1 MTCSFDLRMKFNV
14 LTSLLK
20 CAVLTFHSR
29 ECNSTAV
36 VAAVA
41 MYYNH
46 VLQYTMQDEYLT
58 VWHGILSNQYEN
70 IMFNYNDDSQ
80 ARAEDYT
87 LVKNL
92 ICIYFLRGSDASF
105 WNT

>member
-1 MTCSFDLRMKFNV
+1 
-14 LTSLLK
+14 
-20 CAVLTFHSR
+20 
-29 ECNSTAV
+29 
-36 VAAVA
+36 

-58 VWHGILSNQYEN
+58 VWHGILSNQYAN

-80 ARAEDYT
+80 ARAADYT

-92 ICIYFLRGSDASF
+92 ISYPFPVLPANLLIARSVGPSGALRTAIMQRPRRGEVRGLAS
-105 WNT
+105 